1 MLFLSIIYV
10 FFLIHP
16 LAAVDLNIYKT
27 VTEIRQIHNGSG
39 TYEHLFNNG
48 EYANIIDGS
57 ISWDGTPFIKEEIY
71 STIDTLKGAL
81 VTVRISTVCECKVIQ
96 AKILDPNTML
106 LENID
111 TGTYFYAD
119 SRSIEYTSKKPN
131 NGGIILKIEFKNK
144 KTKYDGTLS
153 YLISGITWSPTYDL
167 FVTDANSKFIFL
179 SIKS

>member
-1 MLFLSIIYV
+1 
-10 FFLIHP
+10 
-16 LAAVDLNIYKT
+16 
-27 VTEIRQIHNGSG
+27 
-39 TYEHLFNNG
+39 
-48 EYANIIDGS
+48 
-57 ISWDGTPFIKEEIY
+57 
-71 STIDTLKGAL
+71 